1 MPASRLIC
9 QRFLRLPQFDG
20 ACTFLLILVRRQ
32 HAAPVVCAHAQLK
45 VAPIGCGVEPC
56 PPLPSAPAGGE
67 TDAATWQ
74 TAVIVRVIWKLH
86 AHNLHPVARAGISPH
101 IASLY
106 HFVLRRLPPNNSSKP
121 TPLRSAA

>member
-74 TAVIVRVIWKLH
+74 TTVIVRVIWKLH
-86 AHNLHPVARAGISPH
+86 AHNLHPVARAGLSPPTPPL
-101 IASLY
+101 SPFLSPMP
-106 HFVLRRLPPNNSSKP
+106 PPNN
-121 TPLRSAA
+121 